1 MNLYACY
8 KEVGLMEESQN
19 AYSKYEAILNGPESQ
34 EQAPGGD
41 NPSNIPGGVS
51 QTNKV
56 ASGSDLR
63 EDSAGLESLRES
75 SE

>member
-1 MNLYACY
+1 
-8 KEVGLMEESQN
+8 MEESQN
-19 AYSKYEAILNGPESQ
+19 AYRKNEAIVNEPELQ
-34 EQAPGGD
+34 QAPGGD

-63 EDSAGLESLRES
+63 EDSAGLESLRDS